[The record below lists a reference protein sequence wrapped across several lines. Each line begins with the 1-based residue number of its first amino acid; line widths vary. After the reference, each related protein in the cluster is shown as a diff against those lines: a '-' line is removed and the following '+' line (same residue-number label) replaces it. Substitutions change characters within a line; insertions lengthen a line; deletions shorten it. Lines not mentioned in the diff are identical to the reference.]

1 MNGQAHGAVTIL
13 NATATGRG
21 CSMAIDAATEA
32 TWHWGGSAL
41 AIEGA
46 PDARLA
52 DACWRVAQ
60 ARLGRDDGASIRIR
74 SDLPHA
80 RGLKTSSSAAT
91 AMLRAAGLPEADVE
105 VAAVDAA
112 RQAGVTLTGAF
123 DDQVAVT
130 RGGCH
135 LTDNG
140 AMQVI
145 ARFPVEPWHVAIW
158 VPDEPVPKSRIAAID
173 ASGLRPAIEAAEAR
187 LLADDIP
194 DAMTRNGAAFSS
206 LYAAAGV
213 PVTEDPARVALHAGA
228 VGAGLSGTGPAIA
241 ALFDAPADLPPVEG
255 GVWRW
260 HRTVEVP

>member
-1 MNGQAHGAVTIL
+1 MNGHAHGAVTIL

-21 CSMAIDAATEA
+21 CSMAIDAVTEA
-32 TWHWGGSAL
+32 TWHWGGEAL

-105 VAAVDAA
+105 VAAVQAA

-135 LTDNG
+135 LTDN
-140 AMQVI
+140 AAIQVI
-145 ARFPVEPWHVAIW
+145 ARFPVEPWHVAVW
-158 VPDEPVPKSRIAAID
+158 VPEEPMPKSRVATIEVGA
-173 ASGLRPAIEAAEAR
+173 LRGAIEAAESR

-194 DAMTRNGAAFSS
+194 DAMTRNGAAFGA
-206 LYAAAGV
+206 LYASAGL
-213 PVTEDPARVALHAGA
+213 PVTEEPARVALAAGA
-228 VGAGLSGTGPAIA
+228 VGAGLSGTGPAVA
-241 ALFDAPADLPPVEG
+241 ALFDAPTDLPPVEG
-255 GVWRW
+255 GAWRW
-260 HRTVEVP
+260 HRPVEVP